1 MSERLIRLPREW
13 ADAIQARI
21 VELELPQLGVDGLA
35 GLSRGYCNK
44 ILNGKK
50 DPTAATLRQLLDAL
64 ALGAVLK
71 IDPERE
77 AIMRQEWEKAR
88 RRRRK

>member
-1 MSERLIRLPREW
+1 MTDRLIRLPKEW
-13 ADAIQARI
+13 ADAIRAQIA
-21 VELELPQLGVDGLA
+21 ELELPHLGVDGLA
-35 GLSRGYCNK
+35 GLPQGYCNK

-50 DPTAATLRQLLDAL
+50 DPTTETLGKLLDAL

-77 AIMRQEWEKAR
+77 AIMRDAWEKAR
-88 RRRRK
+88 RRRK